1 MNIFIFG
8 DGAYVTGRK
17 THEYGVIFPAICE
30 YVNQGKIVDKIF
42 LFSNSKSGQ
51 IAARKQI
58 NKIISKTKVTFKI
71 EYILGFKEIRKI
83 IHNKYIKKPVCAFVC
98 TPDHTHYKYI
108 KEALKYNLHT
118 FSVKPFVLKTLHAL
132 ELVKIQKKNNL
143 ISYVDFHKRYDNQNI
158 LTRDNYLNNK
168 IGNLLNINVSYSQKK
183 INPEVNFKKWAKET
197 NILQYLGVH
206 YIDLVYFI
214 TKAVPVRVMAVGQSN
229 YLKSK
234 LKYDIYDSI
243 QCIIEW
249 KEKNKNVF
257 SQTICVN
264 WIDPNSS
271 SAMSDQKY
279 IMTGTLGNILCEQK
293 SRGLTLTSDQ
303 EGINEIN
310 PDFCVNFSKNNKL
323 RFNGYG
329 IESVQTFLIDVLNFN
344 DKKISLKEI
353 ELSRPTFSQSLISTK
368 IVEAAKISLKS
379 KSTWIRI
386 F

>member
-17 THEYGVIFPAICE
+17 THEYGIIFPAICE

-58 NKIISKTKVTFKI
+58 NKIIYKTKVTLKI

-118 FSVKPFVLKTLHAL
+118 FSVKPFVLKNLHAL

-183 INPEVNFKKWAKET
+183 
-197 NILQYLGVH
+197 
-206 YIDLVYFI
+206 
-214 TKAVPVRVMAVGQSN
+214 
-229 YLKSK
+229 
-234 LKYDIYDSI
+234 
-243 QCIIEW
+243 
-249 KEKNKNVF
+249 
-257 SQTICVN
+257 
-264 WIDPNSS
+264 
-271 SAMSDQKY
+271 
-279 IMTGTLGNILCEQK
+279 
-293 SRGLTLTSDQ
+293 
-303 EGINEIN
+303 
-310 PDFCVNFSKNNKL
+310 
-323 RFNGYG
+323 
-329 IESVQTFLIDVLNFN
+329 
-344 DKKISLKEI
+344 
-353 ELSRPTFSQSLISTK
+353 
-368 IVEAAKISLKS
+368 
-379 KSTWIRI
+379 
-386 F
+386 